1 MRHLK
6 SILFLPFFIL
16 QVLLLNAQGI
26 IVNEF
31 SNGTSG
37 DKEFVE
43 LLVIGSSTDPN
54 SPVDLAGWIV
64 DDNANNFG
72 NNIGTANGYFTLGS
86 CLNSVPPGVIIVIY
100 NDGDLNNELA
110 GQTEDLIYN
119 DDYVFLPTNRLSVT
133 SAYLIAGITSS
144 LGLFFLYNISELVAL
159 IGAISLLFY
168 AFLYTP
174 LKPITSFSVY
184 VGAIPGALPPMIGV
198 VAARGE
204 IDSLAI
210 YLFLIQFLWQFPH
223 FWAIAWKAYDEYA
236 NAGFYL
242 LPQKGGRNNINAVTI
257 FCSSIA
263 TVSLAII
270 GYFWL
275 DISLLI
281 SCLIAIMGFGMV
293 YFSYILM
300 SDLSDK
306 SALRLMFYTL
316 IYLPVTFILLFF

>member
-1 MRHLK
+1 MISIISNSTLFNTLLK
-6 SILFLPFFIL
+6 DVLDLSKFRLSIFIVFTSVLGYLLGTDSFDLLTAIFLFLGGFLITVSANIFN
-16 QVLLLNAQGI
+16 QI
-26 IVNEF
+26 IEKD
-31 SNGTSG
+31 S
-37 DKEFVE
+37 DK
-43 LLVIGSSTDPN
+43 LMKRTHNRP
-54 SPVDLAGWIV
+54 
-64 DDNANNFG
+64 
-72 NNIGTANGYFTLGS
+72 
-86 CLNSVPPGVIIVIY
+86 
-100 NDGDLNNELA
+100 
-110 GQTEDLIYN
+110 
-119 DDYVFLPTNRLSVT
+119 LPTNRLSVT